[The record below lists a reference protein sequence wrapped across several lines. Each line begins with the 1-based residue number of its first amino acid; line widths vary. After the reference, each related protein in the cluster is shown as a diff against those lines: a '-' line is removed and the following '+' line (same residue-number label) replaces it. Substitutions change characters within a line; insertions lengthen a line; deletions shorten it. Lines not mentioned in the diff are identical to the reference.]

1 MKRDRV
7 VLDTNV
13 LISGALSSTSTPA
26 LALEMAVSD
35 GQLLASTATLREL
48 MEKLLAAKFDPYV
61 SREKRDAL
69 LLRLAPLIEIVEVI
83 QTIQASRDPKDDK
96 FLEVAVN
103 GCADVLVTGDGDLL
117 ELHPFRGIAILTPA
131 DYVSRQT
138 SSRAASPG

>member
-1 MKRDRV
+1 MKADRV

-26 LALEMAVSD
+26 LALEKAISD

-48 MEKLLAAKFDPYV
+48 VEKLLSVKFDPYV

-69 LLRLAPLIEIVEVI
+69 ILRLAPLVEIVEVV
-83 QTIQASRDPKDDK
+83 QTIRASRDPKDDK

-103 GCADVLVTGDGDLL
+103 GRADVVVTGDGDLL
-117 ELHPFRGIAILTPA
+117 ELNPFRGIAIVTPA
-131 DYVSRQT
+131 AYIGR
-138 SSRAASPG
+138 